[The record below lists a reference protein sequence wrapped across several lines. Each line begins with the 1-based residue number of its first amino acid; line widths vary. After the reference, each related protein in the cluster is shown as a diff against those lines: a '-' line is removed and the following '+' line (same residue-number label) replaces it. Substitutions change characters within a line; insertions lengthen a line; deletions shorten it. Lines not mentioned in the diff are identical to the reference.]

1 MYKNLIVSS
10 GAVGEVRY
18 HNLLMQLRKVCL
30 HPYLFPEAIPPALE
44 EGAMVGL
51 EELIK
56 VSGKL
61 QVLDKMLERFFTEKK
76 QVLIFS
82 QFVIMLE
89 LLEYYLQLK
98 GYEFCFLSGSVSMI
112 DR

>member
-1 MYKNLIVSS
+1 
-10 GAVGEVRY
+10 
-18 HNLLMQLRKVCL
+18 
-30 HPYLFPEAIPPALE
+30 
-44 EGAMVGL
+44 MVGID
-51 EELIK
+51 ELIK
-56 VSGKL
+56 ASGKL
-61 QVLDKMLERFFTEKK
+61 QVLDKMLERFFKEKK

-98 GYEFCFLSGSVSMI
+98 GYEFCFLSGGVNMI